1 MPTRPA
7 ALLGHNSLP
16 KARPD
21 PRATSARYGASPIR
35 GKRILY
41 VDDEPLFRQATNRV
55 LRRAGAI
62 CLLAGT
68 HDQAVALAGGEP
80 ALALAI
86 LDFHMPDGYVGQLV
100 KRLRRAR
107 PSLPLIGTS
116 GAERRSEFAQHGVT
130 QFLEKPWQLG
140 DLVRAVE
147 LVSASN
153 PPFPGAVS
161 PDPWISAGSRRGY

>member
-1 MPTRPA
+1 MSTRLTAP
-7 ALLGHNSLP
+7 LGYNSLP

-41 VDDEPLFRQATNRV
+41 VDDEPLFRQATSRV

-80 ALALAI
+80 ELALAI

-100 KRLRRAR
+100 KRLRRTR
-107 PSLPLIGTS
+107 PLLPLIGTS

-140 DLVRAVE
+140 DLMRAVE
-147 LVSASN
+147 RVSASK
-153 PPFPGAVS
+153 PRSQDAVFP
-161 PDPWISAGSRRGY
+161 DRWISEHLQRDD

>member
-1 MPTRPA
+1 MSESPTAP
-7 ALLGHNSLP
+7 LGDNSLP
-16 KARPD
+16 KARPHL
-21 PRATSARYGASPIR
+21 RATSARYGASPIR

-68 HDQAVALAGGEP
+68 HDQAVALVGGEP
-80 ALALAI
+80 ELALAI

-116 GAERRSEFAQHGVT
+116 GAERRTEFAQHGVT

-153 PPFPGAVS
+153 PRRQGVES
-161 PDPWISAGSRRGY
+161 PDPCVSAHSRRGY